1 MTLQMRANHKKKKKK
16 EEKKKKKRRHSV
28 RKRNDVAVREKDIYI

>member
-1 MTLQMRANHKKKKKK
+1 MTLQMRANLKKKK
-16 EEKKKKKRRHSV
+16 EEEKEKKKRRHSV